1 MQSAADSLQPAAACL
16 RHLDGMMSLANH
28 VCDNPHQT
36 QSTMRFVR
44 DLAIGLCGVTL
55 AGVLAWAQAPASTSP
70 KLPAAPPNILVLSGG
85 TVVDVTEWG
94 HSAKDLQDSIVIV
107 RDGRITDVGP
117 RIAASIPKGARV
129 LDCTGK
135 YIIPG
140 LVDGFAG
147 LNSQGQASAFLY
159 MGVTTV
165 VTSGDDR
172 RGAIDL
178 NVNPTPHIYL
188 LDSVGTTD
196 DWSLLAHRPEW
207 AAKLK
212 EGPHPVELNPQ
223 DTARQITETA
233 QLGTRVLWLGHNI
246 TAANTQWIIARA
258 HQMGLVTYG
267 EFVSTPYS
275 VGIDAG
281 VDALLH
287 MSRYELGV
295 IPDELQRP
303 LVDDPEGAP
312 ANTAYDY
319 SERLPPTDPH
329 WRTYAQFLA
338 AHHAALMP
346 TFSLY
351 YIRLPD
357 HRNLWKEPAAA
368 LLDPKNM
375 FSPPDRATG
384 EQNYPLPAWTRH
396 LPAIGQRYM
405 EEGQRKKADQ
415 SAMRLWHINQI
426 IFSAFPHYLA
436 ASGAAVF
443 GSMPGISMHTELEML
458 VRLGLSPRE
467 ALAAATNNYALQF
480 GWNELGQIA
489 PGRRADI
496 LVIDGD
502 PTTNIWNARH
512 ISSLIV
518 DGNVMDREA
527 LLNVKK

>member
-1 MQSAADSLQPAAACL
+1 MQNLGSGSRPAISLVRRQAS
-16 RHLDGMMSLANH
+16 MMARIKPL
-28 VCDNPHQT
+28 CDNPHQT
-36 QSTMRFVR
+36 QSTMRLVR
-44 DLAIGLCGVTL
+44 DLAIGLCEVTL
-55 AGVLAWAQAPASTSP
+55 AGVLAWAQVQTSTIP
-70 KLPAAPPNILVLSGG
+70 KPPIATPNILVLSGG

-117 RIAASIPKGARV
+117 RISVPIPKGARV

-135 YIIPG
+135 YLIPG

-147 LNSQGQASAFLY
+147 MNSQGQASAFLY

-165 VTSGDDR
+165 VASGDDR
-172 RGAIDL
+172 RGFIDSTA
-178 NVNPTPHIYL
+178 NPTPHIYL
-188 LDSVGTTD
+188 VDSVGTTD
-196 DWSLLAHRPEW
+196 DWSLLARRLEW

-212 EGPHPVELNPQ
+212 EGAHPVELNPQ
-223 DTARQITETA
+223 DTARQITDTA
-233 QLGTRVLWLGHNI
+233 QLGTRVLWLGHNL

-258 HQMGLVTYG
+258 HQIGLITYG

-303 LVDDPEGAP
+303 LVDDPEGGP

-351 YIRLPD
+351 YTQLPD

-368 LLDPKNM
+368 LLDPKSM
-375 FSPPDRATG
+375 FDPSDPATG
-384 EQNYPLPAWTRH
+384 ELKYPLPPWTRH

-415 SAMRLWHINQI
+415 SAMRLWRINQT

-436 ASGAAVF
+436 ASGAAAF

-467 ALAAATNNYALQF
+467 ALAAATNNYSLQF
-480 GWNELGQIA
+480 GWNELGQIT
-489 PGRRADI
+489 PGRRGDI
-496 LVIDGD
+496 LVVDGD

-512 ISSLIV
+512 ISGLIV

-527 LLNVKK
+527 LLNNKK

>member
-1 MQSAADSLQPAAACL
+1 
-16 RHLDGMMSLANH
+16 
-28 VCDNPHQT
+28 
-36 QSTMRFVR
+36 MRLVR
-44 DLAIGLCGVTL
+44 DLSIGLCGVAL
-55 AGVLAWAQAPASTSP
+55 AGGLAWAQAQTPAVG
-70 KLPAAPPNILVLSGG
+70 KAPPPIPNILVLSGG

-94 HSAKDLQDSIVIV
+94 HSAKDLEDSVVIV

-117 RIAASIPKGARV
+117 RIAVPIPKGARV
-129 LDCTGK
+129 FDCTGK
-135 YIIPG
+135 YLIPG

-147 LNSQGQASAFLY
+147 MNSQGQASAYLY

-165 VTSGDDR
+165 VASGDDR
-172 RGAIDL
+172 RGWTDVTA
-178 NVNPTPHIYL
+178 NPAPHLYM
-188 LDSVGTTD
+188 LDSIGTTD
-196 DWSLLAHRPEW
+196 DWSLLARRPEW

-212 EGPHPVELNPQ
+212 EGVHPVELNPQ
-223 DTARQITETA
+223 DTARQITDTA
-233 QLGTRVLWLGHNI
+233 QLGTRVLWLGHNL

-267 EFVSTPYS
+267 EFVSTPYA
-275 VGIDAG
+275 VGIEGG
-281 VDALLH
+281 VDALPH

-303 LVDDPEGAP
+303 LVEDPEGGP

-319 SERLPPTDPH
+319 SERLPPTDQH
-329 WRTYAQFLA
+329 WHTYAQFLA
-338 AHHAALMP
+338 SHHAALMP

-351 YIRLPD
+351 YTRLPD
-357 HRNLWKEPAAA
+357 HRNLWEEPAAS
-368 LLDPKNM
+368 LLDPKKM
-375 FSPPDRATG
+375 FAPPDRATG
-384 EQNYPLPAWTRH
+384 ELNYPLPPWTRH

-415 SAMRLWHINQI
+415 SAMRLWRINQI

-480 GWNELGQIA
+480 GWNELGQIT
-489 PGRRADI
+489 PGRRGDI
-496 LVIDGD
+496 LVVDGD

-512 ISSLIV
+512 ISGLIV
-518 DGNVMDREA
+518 DGNLMDRDA
-527 LLNVKK
+527 LLNNKK